1 MISRMGLLS
10 RKQDLSLAD
19 FASYWMGKHRP
30 LVCNRI
36 PALKGYV
43 QNLVTDQAQRGIDFK
58 RGPLSFDGFSQL
70 TFDSLTEMRQLI
82 GPSVVEALV
91 ADEANFLHDITVITT
106 LRNVVVTPP
115 KSGKFAKRMSILRKR
130 PNITI
135 AEFQSEWFNA
145 HSFLVKR
152 IPGLLGYRQNLVIDR
167 QKNRMADADD
177 GMGLGI
183 DGIVELWFEDVDAIE
198 RGFRSDRGK
207 TTMMHA
213 QEFISE
219 ISTFMVEA
227 TVIIPES

>member
-1 MISRMGLLS
+1 MIIRMGLLS

-19 FASYWMGKHRP
+19 FASYWMGKHGP

-82 GPSVVEALV
+82 GPSVLEALV

-115 KSGKFAKRMSILRKR
+115 KSGKFVKRMSTLRKR
-130 PNITI
+130 PDITI
-135 AEFQSEWFNA
+135 TEFQQEWFNA

-198 RGFRSDRGK
+198 RGFRSDRGR

-213 QEFISE
+213 REFISE

-227 TVIIPES
+227 TEVVSEP

>member
-1 MISRMGLLS
+1 MIIRMGLLS
-10 RKQDLSLAD
+10 RKHDMSQSD
-19 FASYWMGKHRP
+19 FASFWQGKHGP
-30 LVCNRI
+30 LVCSKI

-43 QNLVTDQAQRGIDFK
+43 QNLVTDQLQRGIDFK

-70 TFDSLTEMRQLI
+70 SFDSLTEMRRLI
-82 GPSVVEALV
+82 GRQEIEALV
-91 ADEANFLHDITVITT
+91 ADEVNFLSDITVITT

-115 KSGKFAKRMSILRKR
+115 KSGKFVKRMSTLRKR
-130 PNITI
+130 PDITM
-135 AEFQSEWFNA
+135 AEFQQEWFNA

-167 QKNRMADADD
+167 QKNRLGDSDD

-183 DGIVELWFEDVDAIE
+183 DGIVELWFEDLDGIE

>member
-1 MISRMGLLS
+1 MIVRMGLLS
-10 RKQDLSLAD
+10 RKLDMSLSD
-19 FASYWMGKHRP
+19 FSDYWHKKHGP
-30 LVCNRI
+30 LVCSKI

-43 QNLVTDQAQRGIDFK
+43 QNVVTDQVQRGIDFK

-70 TFDSLTEMRQLI
+70 TFDSLTEMRNLI

-91 ADEANFLHDITVITT
+91 ADEANFLSDITVITT

-115 KSGKFAKRMSILRKR
+115 KSGKFVKRMSTLRKR
-130 PNITI
+130 ADITMG
-135 AEFQSEWFNA
+135 EFQQEWFNA
-145 HSFLVKR
+145 HSYLVKR

-167 QKNRMADADD
+167 QKSRLADADD

-183 DGIVELWFEDVDAIE
+183 DGIVELWFEDIEAIE

-227 TVIIPES
+227 TEVIAEN

>member
-1 MISRMGLLS
+1 MIVRMGLLS
-10 RKQDLSLAD
+10 RKLDMSLSD
-19 FASYWMGKHRP
+19 FSDYWHKKHGP
-30 LVCNRI
+30 LVCSKI

-43 QNLVTDQAQRGIDFK
+43 QNVVTDQTQRGIDFK

-91 ADEANFLHDITVITT
+91 TDEANFLSDITVITT

-115 KSGKFAKRMSILRKR
+115 KSGKFVKRMSTLRKR
-130 PNITI
+130 PDITM
-135 AEFQSEWFNA
+135 AEFQQEWFNA
-145 HSFLVKR
+145 HSYLVKR
-152 IPGLLGYRQNLVIDR
+152 IHGLLGYRQNLVIDR
-167 QKNRMADADD
+167 QKSRLADADD

-183 DGIVELWFEDVDAIE
+183 DGIVELWFEDVEAIE

-227 TVIIPES
+227 TEVIAES